1 METGGGASA
10 STWELIIAL
19 PNYTG
24 SAPVITA
31 PAAFTP
37 VGSPTNPGDYL
48 PTSSDLYSF
57 AGTNGKGSM
66 NTGNLFGSADNN
78 EKNAF
83 GSVPSFFDVFV
94 YMYQGAIQTGT
105 AYEFSVGGSGLENGT
120 FLAATDGSSNDS
132 TPYTTTGLVGGTGC
146 AAGSACDSRSVVTP
160 EPTSVVLLATVCL
173 FVGLALSK
181 KLRVS

>member
-1 METGGGASA
+1 METGGNASN

-31 PAAFTP
+31 PAAFTA

-57 AGTNGKGSM
+57 AGTSGKGSM
-66 NTGNLFGSADNN
+66 NAANLFGSN
-78 EKNAF
+78 EITDF
-83 GSVPSFFDVFV
+83 GSAPSFFDVFV
-94 YMYQGAIQTGT
+94 YFYHGAIVPST
-105 AYEFSVGGSGLENGT
+105 AYQFTVGGSGLEDGT
-120 FLAATDGSSNDS
+120 FLAATDGSSSTS
-132 TPYTTTGLVGGTGC
+132 TPYTTAGLVGGTGC
-146 AAGSACDSRSVVTP
+146 AADSVCDSRSVVP
-160 EPTSVVLLATVCL
+160 EPTSIVLLSTVCL

-181 KLRVS
+181 RLRVS